1 MANTIKYFLVSSAL
15 ICATAAL
22 AESAP
27 QTTATLYENV
37 RVFDGVSEKLSP
49 PTNVLVVNNLIK
61 TISAKPIVIPQGI
74 VATRI
79 AGDGRTLM
87 PGLID
92 AHAHLYLGVPQALL
106 FDPKTTPALL
116 DQKAYES
123 SKATLMSGF
132 TTVRDMG
139 GPVFK
144 MKNDFDQAKAPGP
157 RIYPS
162 GTMNTQTSGHG
173 DYSAPEAL
181 PRSFGGPLSIGEAYR
196 ISLLADGRD
205 QVLTA
210 VRFNL
215 RNGASQIKLATG
227 GGVASPSDPVTVQEY
242 TADEIKAAVQAAS
255 DFGTYVAVHAYNS
268 TSVRRSVDAGV
279 KSIEHGQLLDEATVK
294 YLKDKDVWLSTQVFE
309 EFDNSYTPLQRHKE
323 HQVVQGESDVFKW
336 AMKYKVKMAWG
347 SDFFFET
354 YGVQQN
360 KQLAKLKKWMSPAR
374 ALKMATHDNAQLMAL
389 SGIRNPYPGK
399 LGVVQKGAYADLL
412 LVDGDP
418 TQNLDIIADPNKNF
432 RVIMKDGI
440 IYKNTL

>member
-1 MANTIKYFLVSSAL
+1 MKIQLKILMLGTFFGASIV
-15 ICATAAL
+15 L
-22 AESAP
+22 AQTAP
-27 QTTATLYENV
+27 QTATLYENV
-37 RVFDGVSEKLSP
+37 RVFNGVADKLTA
-49 PTNVLVVNNLIK
+49 PTNVLVVGNTIK
-61 TISAKPIVIPQGI
+61 TISSKPIEIPQGI

-92 AHAHLYLGVPQALL
+92 AHAHLYLGVPQSLL
-106 FDPKTTPALL
+106 FDPSTTAALL
-116 DQKAYES
+116 DQKAYDS

-139 GPVFK
+139 GPMFK
-144 MKNDFDQAKAPGP
+144 LKSDFDAAKAPGP
-157 RIYPS
+157 RVYPS
-162 GTMNTQTSGHG
+162 GTMITQTSGHG

-181 PRSFGGPLSIGEAYR
+181 PRSFGGPLSIGEVYR
-196 ISLLADGRD
+196 ISTLADGRD

-242 TADEIKAAVQAAS
+242 TADEIKAAVQAAT
-255 DFGTYVAVHAYNS
+255 DFGTYVSTHAYN
-268 TSVRRSVDAGV
+268 TKSVRRSVDAGV

-309 EFDNSYTPLQRHKE
+309 EFDNTYTPLQRHKE
-323 HQVVQGESDVFKW
+323 HQVVMGESDVFKW
-336 AMKYKVKMAWG
+336 AVKYNVKMAWG

-354 YGVQQN
+354 YGIEQN
-360 KQLAKLKKWMSPAR
+360 KQLAKLKKWMSPVR
-374 ALKMATHDNAQLMAL
+374 ALKMATHDNAQLMAM

-399 LGVVQKGAYADLL
+399 LGVVQEGAYADLL

-418 TQNLDIIADPNKNF
+418 TQNLDIIADPAKNF
-432 RVIMKDGI
+432 RIIMKDGK

>member
-1 MANTIKYFLVSSAL
+1 MKKILILGLLGLSFSISAL
-15 ICATAAL
+15 AQT
-22 AESAP
+22 AP
-27 QTTATLYENV
+27 QTATLYENV
-37 RVFDGVSEKLSP
+37 RVFNGTADKLTP
-49 PTNVLVVNNLIK
+49 LTNVLVVGNTIK
-61 TISAKPIVIPQGI
+61 TISSKPIEIPQGV

-79 AGDGRTLM
+79 TGDGRTLM

-92 AHAHLYLGVPQALL
+92 AHAHLYLGVPQGLL

-116 DQKAYES
+116 DAKGYES

-144 MKNDFDQAKAPGP
+144 MKSDFDQAKAPGP

-162 GTMNTQTSGHG
+162 GTLTTQTSGHG

-181 PRSFGGPLSIGEAYR
+181 PRSLGGPLSIGEAYR
-196 ISLLADGRD
+196 ISLLVDGRD

-227 GGVASPSDPVTVQEY
+227 GGVASPSDPVTVQEF
-242 TADEIKAAVQAAS
+242 TTDEIKAAVQAAS

-309 EFDNSYTPLQRHKE
+309 EFDDSYTPLQRSKE
-323 HQVVQGESDVFKW
+323 HQVVQGESDVFNW
-336 AMKYKVKMAWG
+336 AIKYNVKMAWG

-354 YGVQQN
+354 YGVAQN
-360 KQLAKLKKWMSPAR
+360 KQLAKLKNWMSPAR
-374 ALKMATHDNAQLMAL
+374 ALKMATHDNAQLMAM

-399 LGVVQKGAYADLL
+399 LGVVQEGAYADLL

-418 TQNLDIIADPNKNF
+418 TVNLDIIANPDKNF
-432 RVIMKDGI
+432 RIIMKDGK